1 MDVLCLNTQYPSF
14 LVVDDVNVIKQDVP
28 KKTFQQPQRRLWDS
42 IVNVRKRSLRRI
54 GARMKYAVQAIE

>member
-28 KKTFQQPQRRLWDS
+28 KKTFQQPQRRLWDL